1 MRTTLFPLQGGFL
14 DLKRDKVFCDEVGRA
29 ILYNIYFSIVSMIMG
44 TLTELL
50 AFRLLLV
57 LRTGVGVLG
66 GVSSVRSIRS
76 SSESS
81 DIFFARY
88 F

>member
-1 MRTTLFPLQGGFL
+1 
-14 DLKRDKVFCDEVGRA
+14 
-29 ILYNIYFSIVSMIMG
+29 MIMS

-81 DIFFARY
+81 DITRDVLFAVIIRMI
-88 F
+88 